1 MAAFQIFL
9 ALILECIFEK
19 DEVSQRKYYNSN
31 QNLRDFSLKS

>member
-19 DEVSQRKYYNSN
+19 DEVSQRKYYNLIKISEIF
-31 QNLRDFSLKS
+31 L